1 MPNIMN
7 KEEAERVKEMAKV
20 HWKNKNYD
28 RAEKLFGKSLQLFPL
43 PGVEGMCQRMLREKA
58 GAAGGAAAT
67 ASRAR
72 AASAARTEN
81 KAPPAMKG
89 FTAEQAADV
98 KRIKRCGKNPYKI
111 LGVETTAT
119 DAEIKKA
126 YRKLAL
132 KFHPDKNTA
141 PGAEDAFKGIG
152 GAFATLSDA
161 DKRAHFDRFG
171 EEAPEGGGGGG
182 GGFGGFRQ
190 RGGGGGMGEVD
201 PDEIFRAFFGGGFP
215 GGGGVHFQGGG
226 GNRQQ
231 RRQQQG
237 RRQQQ
242 DAGGLGQLMQLLPL
256 IVLFML
262 SFMNFD
268 GGGSSAG
275 SSSTQMPFRL
285 QRDGRHNVKRSTR
298 TDPRTNRLFN
308 GNVRPGIPYY
318 VKTDFDRSYGQSHH
332 YLARVEG
339 LVEQT
344 FEAQAHTLCQQEKA
358 QQKRLVVH
366 AKRTKD
372 PTEKKKKM
380 GAALAFKMT
389 NCDLLSDQKTGWQ
402 F

>member
-1 MPNIMN
+1 MQI
-7 KEEAERVKEMAKV
+7 
-20 HWKNKNYD
+20 
-28 RAEKLFGKSLQLFPL
+28 
-43 PGVEGMCQRMLREKA
+43 
-58 GAAGGAAAT
+58 
-67 ASRAR
+67 
-72 AASAARTEN
+72 ASAN
-81 KAPPAMKG
+81 
-89 FTAEQAADV
+89 
-98 KRIKRCGKNPYKI
+98 
-111 LGVETTAT
+111 
-119 DAEIKKA
+119 
-126 YRKLAL
+126 
-132 KFHPDKNTA
+132 NTC
-141 PGAEDAFKGIG
+141 PGW
-152 GAFATLSDA
+152 
-161 DKRAHFDRFG
+161 
-171 EEAPEGGGGGG
+171 
-182 GGFGGFRQ
+182 
-190 RGGGGGMGEVD
+190 
-201 PDEIFRAFFGGGFP
+201 
-215 GGGGVHFQGGG
+215 
-226 GNRQQ
+226 
-231 RRQQQG
+231 
-237 RRQQQ
+237 
-242 DAGGLGQLMQLLPL
+242 
-256 IVLFML
+256 
-262 SFMNFD
+262 D
-268 GGGSSAG
+268 GGDSHETSAG